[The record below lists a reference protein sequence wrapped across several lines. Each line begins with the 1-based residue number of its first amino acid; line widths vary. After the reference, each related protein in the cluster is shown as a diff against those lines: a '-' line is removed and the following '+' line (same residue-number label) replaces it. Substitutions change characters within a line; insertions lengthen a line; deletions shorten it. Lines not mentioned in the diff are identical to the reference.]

1 MGHNAPGRIATVTS
15 PCGDASIAEPGTHTA
30 GVVGTMTRRN
40 EMAKTFWLARDK
52 RHDYYDGKVEE
63 YSDIRVYQ
71 KKPKAQKD
79 PWDFV
84 DREGKTTKVIDIYF
98 QSGNSNF
105 DMCPD
110 YFKAVT
116 GLDVP
121 YGKAVKVRLD
131 LV

>member
-1 MGHNAPGRIATVTS
+1 MAK
-15 PCGDASIAEPGTHTA
+15 
-30 GVVGTMTRRN
+30 
-40 EMAKTFWLARDK
+40 AKTFWLARDK

-63 YSDIRVYQ
+63 YSDVLAYR

-79 PWDFV
+79 PWTFV
-84 DREGKTTKVIDIYF
+84 SEEGKTTKITDIYF
-98 QSGNSNF
+98 ARSDASF

-121 YGKAVKVRLD
+121 FGKPIKVK
-131 LV
+131 LVIA